1 MCKLCFFLCR
11 ILSGKCALKRRTNDR
26 AEKKIEGNEII
37 GALSVHITSSLYYYT
52 CYKCVQCTL
61 KYITFAVS
69 TPIHIHT
76 YILCVYLYLYIIY
89 RLVSFI
95 CSFHV
100 RPGFYFFLRKF
111 LRTRLIRSQSKSLAQ
126 SVSQT

>member
-11 ILSGKCALKRRTNDR
+11 ILSRKCALKRRTNDR
-26 AEKKIEGNEII
+26 AEKKIEGNKII

-52 CYKCVQCTL
+52 CYICVMCTL
-61 KYITFAVS
+61 KYITFTVS

-76 YILCVYLYLYIIY
+76 HTLCMYLYIYYIQT
-89 RLVSFI
+89 SFD
-95 CSFHV
+95 
-100 RPGFYFFLRKF
+100 YFFISRSSRFLFFLKKF
-111 LRTRLIRSQSKSLAQ
+111 RRTCLIWSQSKSLAQ